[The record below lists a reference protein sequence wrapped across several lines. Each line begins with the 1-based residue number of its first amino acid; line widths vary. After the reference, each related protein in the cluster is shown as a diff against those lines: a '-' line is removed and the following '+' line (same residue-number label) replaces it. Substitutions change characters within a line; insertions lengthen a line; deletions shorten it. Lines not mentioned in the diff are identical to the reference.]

1 MERKIVRQY
10 ENFDTVIPQ
19 IDEFPILNQM
29 EEINNTQSP
38 EVKTINSVLDFKID
52 DLILIGLMVIL
63 LMEQEKN
70 IPALIALGI
79 LFISD
84 YIN

>member
-10 ENFDTVIPQ
+10 ENFDTVIPK
-19 IDEFPILNQM
+19 IDDFPVFNQT
-29 EEINNTQSP
+29 ETESTQEI
-38 EVKTINSVLDFKID
+38 KRINSTSDMKID
-52 DLILIGLMVIL
+52 DLILIGLIAIL